1 MRPVKKAGPIK
12 AIRREQRLTR
22 PNADSTVTARE
33 RLPAGRQTPAAP
45 PGTHR
50 AREDQFMPLEPAA
63 NRRRVFWA
71 ITTLLIV
78 GLVAEPGAQTDGGAA
93 NAGSSVTPLPSAF
106 ADVTWIEMRNVLLHI
121 DDRGVI
127 RIERLRGQVLT
138 DSGTPAVLDDARSFR
153 IRVTRGETR
162 LTGDDLASLLN
173 SVVFAYDGAPL
184 RKMRA
189 RMEGSAIVL
198 SGTLRKGVNLPF
210 SITATPTLEPDGR
223 VRMHPT
229 RTRILG
235 INGAALMKA
244 LGLKLDDLIN
254 LKKARGAVVEGNDIL
269 LEPTQILPP
278 PMIEGRLESIGI
290 VGDELVQTFVTTPLD
305 TIFERY
311 VQPDSAQPNFV
322 YFRGGRLRFG
332 KPEMIDTDLQI
343 IDADQHDP
351 FDLYLAKYNR
361 QLVAGVSRNLEN
373 YGLRVTMPDFAD
385 VGAPQPAPVA
395 AR

>member
-1 MRPVKKAGPIK
+1 MLA
-12 AIRREQRLTR
+12 
-22 PNADSTVTARE
+22 
-33 RLPAGRQTPAAP
+33 
-45 PGTHR
+45 HR
-50 AREDQFMPLEPAA
+50 CVLNVLRFK
-63 NRRRVFWA
+63 RRRALAAFIAVILA
-71 ITTLLIV
+71 GLGVGPSAQVPDRDAETTL
-78 GLVAEPGAQTDGGAA
+78 
-93 NAGSSVTPLPSAF
+93 TPLPTGFGDSTF
-106 ADVTWIEMRNVLLHI
+106 IEMRNVLLHI

-127 RIERLRGQVLT
+127 RIERLRGQVVT
-138 DSGTPAVLDDARSFR
+138 DGGKPAVLDDATSFT
-153 IRVTRGETR
+153 IRVTRATTR

-173 SVVFAYDGAPL
+173 SVVFAYEGAPL
-184 RKMRA
+184 KKMRA
-189 RMEGSAIVL
+189 RMEGSAVVL

-269 LEPTQILPP
+269 LDPTQILPP
-278 PMIEGRLESIGI
+278 PMIEGRLESIAV

-305 TIFERY
+305 SIFDRY
-311 VQPDSAQPNFV
+311 VRPDSAQPNFV
-322 YFRGGRLRFG
+322 YFRGGQLRFG
-332 KPEMIDTDLQI
+332 KLEMTDTDLQI
-343 IDADQHDP
+343 IDADQRDP

-373 YGLRVTMPDFAD
+373 YGLRVVMPDFAD
-385 VGAPQPAPVA
+385 LGVPGAAPVA

>member
-1 MRPVKKAGPIK
+1 MTDSVQVFRRTLATLHRTLDAARGVGYASCSCLSPMPRKRPSK
-12 AIRREQRLTR
+12 
-22 PNADSTVTARE
+22 
-33 RLPAGRQTPAAP
+33 
-45 PGTHR
+45 
-50 AREDQFMPLEPAA
+50 
-63 NRRRVFWA
+63 RRRA
-71 ITTLLIV
+71 LAALTTIIV
-78 GLVAEPGAQTDGGAA
+78 VALWGGPSAQTLDRTLEGTAA
-93 NAGSSVTPLPSAF
+93 LTPLPAAF
-106 ADVTWIEMRNVLLHI
+106 ADSTWIEMRNVLLHI

-138 DSGTPAVLDDARSFR
+138 DSGTPAVLDDAKSFT
-153 IRVTRGETR
+153 IRVTRGTTR

-173 SVVFAYDGAPL
+173 SVVFAYEGAPL
-184 RKMRA
+184 KKLRA
-189 RMEGSAIVL
+189 RMEGNAVVL
-198 SGTLRKGVNLPF
+198 SGTLRKGVSLPF

-244 LGLKLDDLIN
+244 LGLKLDNLID

-269 LEPTQILPP
+269 LDPTQILPP
-278 PMIEGRLESIGI
+278 PAIEGRLESIGV

-305 TIFERY
+305 SIFERY
-311 VQPDSAQPNFV
+311 VQPDSLQPNFV

-332 KPEMIDTDLQI
+332 KLEMIDTDLQI

-361 QLVAGVSRNLEN
+361 QLVAGTSRNLEN
-373 YGLRVTMPDFAD
+373 YGLRVVMPDFGD
-385 VGAPQPAPVA
+385 LGSPQPVPVA

>member
-1 MRPVKKAGPIK
+1 MPH
-12 AIRREQRLTR
+12 
-22 PNADSTVTARE
+22 E
-33 RLPAGRQTPAAP
+33 RAWK
-45 PGTHR
+45 
-50 AREDQFMPLEPAA
+50 
-63 NRRRVFWA
+63 RRRAVA
-71 ITTLLIV
+71 ALTTIV
-78 GLVAEPGAQTDGGAA
+78 VVALVGGPSAQTADGGAEA
-93 NAGSSVTPLPSAF
+93 TPSLTPLPPAYVDS
-106 ADVTWIEMRNVLLHI
+106 TWIEMRNVLLHI

-138 DSGTPAVLDDARSFR
+138 DGGRPAVLDDATSFA
-153 IRVTRGETR
+153 IRVTRGTTR

-173 SVVFAYDGAPL
+173 SVVFAYEGAPL
-184 RKMRA
+184 KRMRA
-189 RMEGSAIVL
+189 RMEGNAVVL

-254 LKKARGAVVEGNDIL
+254 LKDARGAVVEGNDIL
-269 LEPTQILPP
+269 LEPTKILPP
-278 PMIEGRLESIGI
+278 PMIEGRLESIGVI
-290 VGDELVQTFVTTPLD
+290 GDELVQRFVTMPLD

-311 VQPDSAQPNFV
+311 VQPDSTQPNFV

-332 KPEMIDTDLQI
+332 KLEMIDTDLQI
-343 IDADQHDP
+343 IDADQLDP

>member
-1 MRPVKKAGPIK
+1 MSNKLEFKRRRALTAFTAIMLVGMMAGPSAQVAK
-12 AIRREQRLTR
+12 HDKDAAT
-22 PNADSTVTARE
+22 T
-33 RLPAGRQTPAAP
+33 LPA
-45 PGTHR
+45 
-50 AREDQFMPLEPAA
+50 
-63 NRRRVFWA
+63 
-71 ITTLLIV
+71 
-78 GLVAEPGAQTDGGAA
+78 
-93 NAGSSVTPLPSAF
+93 LPTAF
-106 ADVTWIEMRNVLLHI
+106 ADSTWIEMRNVLLHI

-138 DSGTPAVLDDARSFR
+138 NGGRPAVLDDAKSFT
-153 IRVTRGETR
+153 IRVTRGTTR

-173 SVVFAYDGAPL
+173 SVVFAYEGAPL
-184 RKMRA
+184 KRMRA
-189 RMEGSAIVL
+189 RMEGNAVVL

-244 LGLKLDDLIN
+244 LGLELDDLIN

-278 PMIEGRLESIGI
+278 PAIEGRLESIQV
-290 VGDELVQTFVTTPLD
+290 VGDDLVQTFVTVPLD
-305 TIFERY
+305 SIFERY
-311 VQPDSAQPNFV
+311 VRADSAQPNFV

-332 KPEMIDTDLQI
+332 KLEMTDTDLQI

-373 YGLRVTMPDFAD
+373 YGLRVVMPDFGD
-385 VGAPQPAPVA
+385 LGVPGAVPIA
-395 AR
+395 AGGTLP

>member
-1 MRPVKKAGPIK
+1 MDRRRASNRHRAFAALVALVLVGLAGGPS
-12 AIRREQRLTR
+12 A
-22 PNADSTVTARE
+22 
-33 RLPAGRQTPAAP
+33 QTPEGEAKSTP
-45 PGTHR
+45 
-50 AREDQFMPLEPAA
+50 EL
-63 NRRRVFWA
+63 
-71 ITTLLIV
+71 
-78 GLVAEPGAQTDGGAA
+78 
-93 NAGSSVTPLPSAF
+93 TPLPPAF
-106 ADVTWIEMRNVLLHI
+106 QDSTWIEMRNVLLHI

-127 RIERLRGQVLT
+127 RIERLRGQVVT
-138 DSGTPAVLDDARSFR
+138 TNGKPAVLDDASSFT
-153 IRVTRGETR
+153 IRVTRGTTR

-184 RKMRA
+184 KNLRA
-189 RMEGSAIVL
+189 KMEGNAVVL

-244 LGLKLDDLIN
+244 LGLKLDKLID
-254 LKKARGAVVEGNDIL
+254 LKKAHGAIVEGNDIL
-269 LEPTQILPP
+269 LEPTKILPP
-278 PMIEGRLESIGI
+278 PMIEARLESIG
-290 VGDELVQTFVTTPLD
+290 VVNDELVQTFVTTPLD
-305 TIFERY
+305 SIFERY
-311 VQPDSAQPNFV
+311 IHPDSTTPNYV

-332 KPEMIDTDLQI
+332 KLEMIDTDLHI
-343 IDADQHDP
+343 VDADPLDP

-361 QLVAGVSRNLEN
+361 QLVAGVSRNLET

-385 VGAPQPAPVA
+385 LGAPQHPPVA

>member
-1 MRPVKKAGPIK
+1 
-12 AIRREQRLTR
+12 
-22 PNADSTVTARE
+22 
-33 RLPAGRQTPAAP
+33 
-45 PGTHR
+45 
-50 AREDQFMPLEPAA
+50 MPHKPAA

-78 GLVAEPGAQTDGGAA
+78 GLVAEPGAQIHDGPSSAA
-93 NAGSSVTPLPSAF
+93 SSVTPLPPAF
-106 ADVTWIEMRNVLLHI
+106 ADTTWIEMRNVLLHI

-127 RIERLRGQVLT
+127 RIARLRGQVLT
-138 DSGTPAVLDDARSFR
+138 DSGTPAVLDDARSFS

-198 SGTLRKGVNLPF
+198 SGTLHKGVNLPF

-244 LGLKLDDLIN
+244 LGLQLDDLID
-254 LKKARGAVVEGNDIL
+254 LKKARGAVVDGNDIL

-278 PMIEGRLESIGI
+278 PMIEARLESIGV

-305 TIFERY
+305 SVFERY
-311 VQPDSAQPNFV
+311 IQPDSAQPNYV

-332 KPEMIDTDLQI
+332 KLEMIDTDLQI
-343 IDADQHDP
+343 VDADPSDP
-351 FDLYLAKYNR
+351 FDLYLARYNR
-361 QLVAGVSRNLEN
+361 QLVAGTSKNLETF
-373 YGLRVTMPDFAD
+373 GLRVTMPDFEDLGSAR
-385 VGAPQPAPVA
+385 VSPVA
-395 AR
+395 SRR

>member
-1 MRPVKKAGPIK
+1 MSRERAGKGRRVVAALATTLVVGLGGGPAAQTNSDEAGP
-12 AIRREQRLTR
+12 
-22 PNADSTVTARE
+22 TA
-33 RLPAGRQTPAAP
+33 
-45 PGTHR
+45 
-50 AREDQFMPLEPAA
+50 
-63 NRRRVFWA
+63 
-71 ITTLLIV
+71 TL
-78 GLVAEPGAQTDGGAA
+78 
-93 NAGSSVTPLPSAF
+93 TPLPRAF
-106 ADVTWIEMRNVLLHI
+106 ADSTWIEMRNVLLHI

-138 DSGTPAVLDDARSFR
+138 DSGRPPVLDDAKSFR
-153 IRVTRGETR
+153 IRVTRGTTR

-184 RKMRA
+184 KNLKA
-189 RMEGSAIVL
+189 RMDGSAVIL

-244 LGLKLDDLIN
+244 LGLQLDDLIN
-254 LKKARGAVVEGNDIL
+254 LKKAHGAVVDGNDIL

-278 PMIEGRLESIGI
+278 PMIEARLESIGV

-305 TIFERY
+305 SIFERY
-311 VQPDSAQPNFV
+311 VRPDSSQANFV

-332 KPEMIDTDLQI
+332 KLEMIDTDLHI
-343 IDADQHDP
+343 VDADQHDP
-351 FDLYLAKYNR
+351 FDLYLAQYNR
-361 QLVAGVSRNLEN
+361 QLVAGTSRNLET
-373 YGLRVTMPDFAD
+373 YGLRVTMPDYED
-385 VGAPQPAPVA
+385 LGSPHPNPVA
-395 AR
+395 VR

>member
-1 MRPVKKAGPIK
+1 MRYASCSWLSLVPH
-12 AIRREQRLTR
+12 QR
-22 PNADSTVTARE
+22 AS
-33 RLPAGRQTPAAP
+33 
-45 PGTHR
+45 
-50 AREDQFMPLEPAA
+50 
-63 NRRRVFWA
+63 NRRRALAAF
-71 ITTLLIV
+71 TTFIVV
-78 GLVAEPGAQTDGGAA
+78 GLLEGPIAQTADGDIQ
-93 NAGSSVTPLPSAF
+93 STPRLTPLPAAY
-106 ADVTWIEMRNVLLHI
+106 ADSTWIEMRNVLLRI

-127 RIERLRGQVLT
+127 RIERLRGQVVT
-138 DSGTPAVLDDARSFR
+138 DSGTPAVLDDATSFM
-153 IRVTRGETR
+153 IRVTRGTTR

-184 RKMRA
+184 KRMRA
-189 RMEGSAIVL
+189 RMEGNAVVL

-244 LGLKLDDLIN
+244 LGLQLDNLIN
-254 LKKARGAVVEGNDIL
+254 LKGARGAVVDGNDIL
-269 LEPTQILPP
+269 LEPTKILPP
-278 PMIEGRLESIGI
+278 PAIEARLESIGI

-332 KPEMIDTDLQI
+332 KLEMIDTDLQI

-385 VGAPQPAPVA
+385 LGAPQPAPVA